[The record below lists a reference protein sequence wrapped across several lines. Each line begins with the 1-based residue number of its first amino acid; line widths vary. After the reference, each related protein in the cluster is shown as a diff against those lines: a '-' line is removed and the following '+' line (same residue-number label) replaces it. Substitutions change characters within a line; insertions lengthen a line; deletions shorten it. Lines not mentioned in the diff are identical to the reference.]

1 MENKNKIKG
10 IIIVRER
17 TNAAPKMIK
26 INDFFVFFFKAMIV
40 FIFLSALALA
50 FGWSFVF
57 QRLTTYHD
65 MQVKTD
71 SLILHSQQV
80 DSLKINI
87 VRINRY
93 LEYFKMVSSIES
105 KNGTTPPTI
114 DEFLKDTALVMPQ
127 EFLDA
132 QQQFRSIPKI
142 RPVTGIISRG
152 FDPSIPHNAIDFVA
166 PRGTPVRA
174 TADGAV
180 SRVFF
185 DTDMGHVV
193 VITHSYGYETLY
205 AHCEK
210 VLVSV
215 GQNVV
220 QGQTIALVGNT
231 GGATR
236 GYHLHYEVL
245 RNGQP
250 IDPKTLFL

>member
-10 IIIVRER
+10 IIVVRER
-17 TNAAPKMIK
+17 TTDAPKMIK
-26 INDFFVFFFKAMIV
+26 INGFLVLLFKAMIV
-40 FIFLSALALA
+40 FILLSAAALA

-57 QRLTTYHD
+57 QRLTTYHE
-65 MQVKTD
+65 MQTKTD

-80 DSLKINI
+80 DTLKANI
-87 VRINRY
+87 VKINRY
-93 LEYFKMVSSIES
+93 LEYFKMVSDIEA

-114 DEFLKDTALVMPQ
+114 DEFLRDTALVMSQ

-132 QQQFRSIPKI
+132 QEQFRSIPKI

-152 FDPSIPHNAIDFVA
+152 FDITVGHHAIDFVA

-174 TADGAV
+174 TADGVV

-185 DTDMGHVV
+185 DSDMGHVV
-193 VITHSYGYETLY
+193 MITHNYDYETLY

-210 VLVSV
+210 VLVSI
-215 GQNVV
+215 GQTVV

-231 GGATR
+231 GRATR

-245 RNGQP
+245 RNGQQ
-250 IDPKTLFL
+250 IDPQTLFL